1 MVDGLTRAAAPPG
14 TIDSVSFLNITR
26 VGHVAHI
33 LLDNPSKLNALGT
46 VFWTE
51 TAQTLQALGADPELR
66 VVLLRGAGRAFTAGL
81 DIPEVISKLPVDPA
95 GGPPDGSR
103 QAALHRMIREMQ
115 GAITAFERLPVPVI
129 AAVHGYCLG
138 AGVDLITACDI
149 RLASADATFGVRE
162 TKLAMVAD
170 VGTLQ
175 RLPRIV
181 GPGHA
186 RELTY
191 TGRDFDATYAEK
203 IGLVNRVL
211 PDPETLFADADA
223 LAQEIA
229 ANPPLAV
236 RGSKHVLG
244 EAERYEIDRGLEY
257 VATYNAAHL
266 VTQDLGVAI
275 TAALTKQKPEFG
287 GR

>member
-1 MVDGLTRAAAPPG
+1 MCGYHGR
-14 TIDSVSFLNITR
+14 VSLLNITR
-26 VGHVAHI
+26 EGHVAQL
-33 LLDNPSKLNALGT
+33 LLDRPEKLNALGT
-46 VFWTE
+46 AFWTE
-51 TAQTLQALGADPELR
+51 TASALQALGEDPDVR
-66 VVLLRGAGRAFTAGL
+66 VLLVRGAGRAFTAGL
-81 DIPEVISKLPVDPA
+81 DIPDVMSRLPIDPN
-95 GGPPDGSR
+95 GGPPDGAR

-115 GAITAFERLPVPVI
+115 GAITAFERLPIPVI
-129 AAVHGYCLG
+129 AAVHGYCIG

-149 RLASADATFGVRE
+149 RLCSADAKFGVRE

-186 RELTY
+186 RELVF
-191 TGRDFDATYAEK
+191 TGRDFDAAHAER

-211 PDPETLFADADA
+211 PDAESLFDDADA

-229 ANPPLAV
+229 ANAPLTV
-236 RGSKHVLG
+236 RGAKHVMV
-244 EAERYEIDRGLEY
+244 EAQRHAIDRELEY
-257 VATYNAAHL
+257 VATYNAGHL
-266 VTQDLGVAI
+266 LTQDLGMAI
-275 TAALTKQKPEFG
+275 TGALTKQTPEFS